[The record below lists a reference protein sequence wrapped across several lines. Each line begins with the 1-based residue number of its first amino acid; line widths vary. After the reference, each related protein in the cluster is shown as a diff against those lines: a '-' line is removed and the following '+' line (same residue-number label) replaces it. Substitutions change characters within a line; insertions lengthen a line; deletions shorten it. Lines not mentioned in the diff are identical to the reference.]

1 MMMQVGVWT
10 AIMTGSEERGK
21 HAPPSSVER
30 FMEPKKRGP
39 DLALSGKIVPSWR
52 NGMNSVLREPE
63 GST

>member
-10 AIMTGSEERGK
+10 VIMTGSESAASTRRRVR
-21 HAPPSSVER
+21 VER
-30 FMEPKKRGP
+30 FMEPKKRGT